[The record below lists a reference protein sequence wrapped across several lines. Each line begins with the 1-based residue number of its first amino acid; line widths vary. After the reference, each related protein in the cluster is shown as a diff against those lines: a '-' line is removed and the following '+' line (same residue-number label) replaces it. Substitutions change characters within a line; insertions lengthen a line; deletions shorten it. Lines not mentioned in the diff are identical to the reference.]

1 MATPEPTTSFEEPIA
16 GLREGIRGAAH
27 LLVCL
32 DFDGTL
38 APIVEEPD
46 AATMAERNRAP
57 VEALAADPA
66 VTTAVVTGRALTD
79 IRQRLSLPI
88 TYAGNHGLELYREG
102 ELAVHPIAR
111 KRAPLVD
118 RVSETLE
125 AALGPI
131 PNYRIENKRLT
142 GTVHVRSVPGPA
154 RKLVYATVEDVVD
167 RLAGGRLETSRGKRI
182 VEFSPSV
189 SWGKGEAVRLLE
201 RSAPE
206 GTAVVYLGDDVTDES
221 AFRELE
227 PEDVGV
233 HVGGGDSAASCRVE
247 SPAEVTPL
255 LSWLAETGVDLVDE
269 PTYGNGNGGGVGGA
283 ERM

>member
-1 MATPEPTTSFEEPIA
+1 MATPEPTARVEESIA
-16 GLREGIRGAAH
+16 GLREGIRGASH

-38 APIVEEPD
+38 APIVEEPG
-46 AATMAERNRAP
+46 AAAMADGNRAA

-111 KRAPLVD
+111 KRASLVG

-142 GTVHVRSVPGPA
+142 GTVHVRSVPEPA
-154 RKLVYATVEDVVD
+154 RERVYATVEDVVD

-233 HVGGGDSAASCRVE
+233 YVGSGDSAASCRVE
-247 SPAEVTPL
+247 SPAAVTEL
-255 LSWLAETGVDLVDE
+255 LAWLAGTGTSLLDE
-269 PTYGNGNGGGVGGA
+269 PTSV
-283 ERM
+283 R

>member
-1 MATPEPTTSFEEPIA
+1 MATPKPTERFEEPTA
-16 GLREGIRGAAH
+16 TLREGIRGAAH

-46 AATMAERNRAP
+46 AAAITDENRAA
-57 VEALAADPA
+57 VEALAAEPA

-102 ELAVHPIAR
+102 QTAVHPIAR

-118 RVSETLE
+118 RVSATLE

-142 GTVHVRSVPGPA
+142 GTVHVRSVPDPA
-154 RKLVYATVEDVVD
+154 RERVYAITEDVVD

-182 VEFSPSV
+182 VEYSPSV

-221 AFRELE
+221 AFREIE
-227 PEDVGV
+227 PDDVGV
-233 HVGGGDSAASCRVE
+233 YVGTDGASIASCRVG
-247 SPAEVTPL
+247 SPADVTPL
-255 LSWLAETGVDLVDE
+255 LTWLKGTGIELLDE
-269 PTYGNGNGGGVGGA
+269 PTDV
-283 ERM
+283 